1 MSGSAPA
8 MRVAW
13 TAVAV
18 GVSIEPCRCGSECK
32 RVIAEMGNRRAR
44 GVNQGLPLDAIAAC
58 AYTRRTVGSR
68 GLLQKRS
75 TWALLTNQCSLEVE
89 SAAAEPVGAA
99 ARMEDGGKAEGG
111 MGGVETAA
119 SGGGS
124 TGELPRSR
132 SISLHELPAPVVGGG
147 RE

>member
-89 SAAAEPVGAA
+89 SAAACASKTSRRCRWEWMKKRAVRAL
-99 ARMEDGGKAEGG
+99 R
-111 MGGVETAA
+111 TA
-119 SGGGS
+119 GS
-124 TGELPRSR
+124 
-132 SISLHELPAPVVGGG
+132 
-147 RE
+147 